1 MKQGLKKGITV
12 LMISAMLA
20 STSTVSYASEIEN
33 QNMAETMNVADTEN
47 PSSNA
52 NGLNASGNQSDSVSV
67 NMNSQLSGDPVDV
80 PEVNEP
86 SDDDVDQYEGDE
98 NTDSSEETLQGWVSG
113 DDGTRYYID
122 NTFLVGE
129 KKIDGYWYYFNSDGI
144 MATGWTVQD
153 GKPDKQYYYDADGK
167 VHYGWLTQ
175 DDKTYYFH
183 PVTGVM
189 LKQCERKIDNVYYY
203 FNADGV
209 MATGW
214 TVQDGKP
221 DKQYYYDADG
231 KIHYGWLTVD
241 GKTYYFH
248 PVTGIMQKQC
258 ERKIDNKYYYFNADG
273 TMAIGWTVQEGRPDK
288 RYYYDVDGSMCYGE
302 KKIDGHWYYFH
313 PVTGVMMTGWV
324 KHHNH
329 MYYYNADGSMYYG
342 EKKFNGHWYYFRDVT
357 GIMAT
362 GWAKHHGHTYFYN
375 DDGTMYYGEKKIN
388 GCWYYFRDVTGIMAT
403 GWTVHHSKQYYYAED
418 GKMCYGLQTIDNVRY
433 YFHPVTGVYQ
443 WKNRKYQNPS
453 QYYQIQESSIQLSG
467 GGYNLNIG
475 YEGIKTAWVIRA
487 LNLGNAVGMGGA
499 EYTRRVFNAV
509 KSFQS
514 RHGLEATGI
523 TDLATWRALGYSE
536 SDWYSLGAYASPI
549 RTSIYS
555 SRSDCIEAMI
565 GRAYDYLGDD
575 YMIGASGAPGLG
587 IDCSGLVM
595 QALYAAGIDM
605 SPINPVRHASPGYEY
620 ESANIWTS
628 SELKHVSYGERQRGD
643 IIIYCNS
650 AGVVIHSAI
659 YLGNNRVIE
668 AWPNKVVVSSMINN
682 QHPRVL
688 GVVRPFV

>member
-33 QNMAETMNVADTEN
+33 QNMTETMNVADTEN

-52 NGLNASGNQSDSVSV
+52 NGLNASGNQSDSVSD
-67 NMNSQLSGDPVDV
+67 NMNSQLSDDPVDV
-80 PEVNEP
+80 PDVNEP

-98 NTDSSEETLQGWVSG
+98 NTDPSEETLQGWVSG

-122 NTFLVGE
+122 NTFVVGE
-129 KKIDGYWYYFNSDGI
+129 KKIDGYWYYFN
-144 MATGWTVQD
+144 V
-153 GKPDKQYYYDADGK
+153 
-167 VHYGWLTQ
+167 
-175 DDKTYYFH
+175 
-183 PVTGVM
+183 
-189 LKQCERKIDNVYYY
+189 N
-203 FNADGV
+203 GV

-214 TVQDGKP
+214 TVQEGRP
-221 DKQYYYDADG
+221 DRQYYYDADG
-231 KIHYGWLTVD
+231 KIHYGWLTLD

-258 ERKIDNKYYYFNADG
+258 ERKVDNKYYYFNADG
-273 TMAIGWTVQEGRPDK
+273 VMATGWTVQEGRPDK
-288 RYYYDVDGSMCYGE
+288 RYYYDADGSMCYGE
-302 KKIDGHWYYFH
+302 KKID
-313 PVTGVMMTGWV
+313 
-324 KHHNH
+324 
-329 MYYYNADGSMYYG
+329 
-342 EKKFNGHWYYFRDVT
+342 GHWYYFRDVT

-375 DDGTMYYGEKKIN
+375 ADGTMYYGEKKIN
-388 GCWYYFRDVTGIMAT
+388 GCWYYFRDITGIMAT

-565 GRAYDYLGDD
+565 GRAYDYMGDD

-628 SELKHVSYGERQRGD
+628 SQLKHVSYSERQRGD

-668 AWPNKVVVSSMINN
+668 AWPNRVVVSSMINN

>member
-1 MKQGLKKGITV
+1 MKKCLIKGMTV
-12 LMISAMLA
+12 IMISTMLA
-20 STSTVSYASEIEN
+20 SIPVVSYA
-33 QNMAETMNVADTEN
+33 AETEPKNLTE
-47 PSSNA
+47 SA
-52 NGLNASGNQSDSVSV
+52 
-67 NMNSQLSGDPVDV
+67 V
-80 PEVNEP
+80 PESDVQNAVNT
-86 SDDDVDQYEGDE
+86 VDIPE
-98 NTDSSEETLQGWVSG
+98 TDKESETGGQLPQEQPPQEQPPQEQPPQEQPPQEQPPAEIRQGWVTSESG
-113 DDGTRYYID
+113 TQYYID
-122 NTFLVGE
+122 NVYVVGE
-129 KKIDGYWYYFNSDGI
+129 KKIDGYWYYFDANGM
-144 MATGWTVQD
+144 MATGWTVQEA
-153 GKPDKQYYYDADGK
+153 KPDKQYYYGADGK
-167 VHYGWLTQ
+167 MQYGWLTLEN
-175 DDKTYYFH
+175 KTYYFH
-183 PVTGVM
+183 PSSGVM
-189 LKQCERKIDNVYYY
+189 MKECERKID
-203 FNADGV
+203 G
-209 MATGW
+209 
-214 TVQDGKP
+214 
-221 DKQYYYDADG
+221 
-231 KIHYGWLTVD
+231 
-241 GKTYYFH
+241 
-248 PVTGIMQKQC
+248 
-258 ERKIDNKYYYFNADG
+258 KYYYFNADG
-273 TMAIGWTVQEGRPDK
+273 TMATGWTKQAARPDK
-288 RYYYDVDGSMCYGE
+288 IYYYNPDGTMSYGE

-313 PVTGVMMTGWV
+313 ERSGVMQTGWV
-324 KHHNH
+324 NHHNH
-329 MYYYNADGSMYYG
+329 TYYYNP
-342 EKKFNGHWYYFRDVT
+342 
-357 GIMAT
+357 
-362 GWAKHHGHTYFYN
+362 
-375 DDGTMYYGEKKIN
+375 DGTMYYGEKKEN
-388 GCWYYFRDVTGIMAT
+388 GHWYYFKDRTGVMAT
-403 GWTVHHSKQYYYAED
+403 GLTKHHGKQYYYAAD
-418 GKMCYGLQTIDNVRY
+418 GKMCYGLQTIDGVRY
-433 YFHPVTGVYQ
+433 YFHPTSGVYQ

-487 LNLGNAVGMGGA
+487 LKLGNAVGMGGA

-523 TDLATWRALGYSE
+523 TDLATWKALGYSE
-536 SDWYSLGAYASPI
+536 ADWYSLGAYASPI

-555 SRSDCIEAMI
+555 SRSDCVEAMI
-565 GRAYDYLGDD
+565 NRAYDYLGDD

-628 SELKHVSYGERQRGD
+628 SQLKHVSYGERQRGD

>member
-33 QNMAETMNVADTEN
+33 QNMTETMNVADTEN

-52 NGLNASGNQSDSVSV
+52 NGLNASGNQSDSVSD
-67 NMNSQLSGDPVDV
+67 NMNSQLSDDPVDV
-80 PEVNEP
+80 PDVNEP

-98 NTDSSEETLQGWVSG
+98 NTDPSEETLQGWVSG

-122 NTFLVGE
+122 NTFVVGE
-129 KKIDGYWYYFNSDGI
+129 KKIDGYWYYFN
-144 MATGWTVQD
+144 V
-153 GKPDKQYYYDADGK
+153 
-167 VHYGWLTQ
+167 
-175 DDKTYYFH
+175 
-183 PVTGVM
+183 
-189 LKQCERKIDNVYYY
+189 N
-203 FNADGV
+203 GV

-214 TVQDGKP
+214 TVQEGRP
-221 DKQYYYDADG
+221 DRQYYYDADG
-231 KIHYGWLTVD
+231 KIHYGWLTLD

-258 ERKIDNKYYYFNADG
+258 ERKVDNKYYYFNADG
-273 TMAIGWTVQEGRPDK
+273 VMATGWTVQEGRPDK
-288 RYYYDVDGSMCYGE
+288 RYYYDADGSMCYGE

-329 MYYYNADGSMYYG
+329 TYYYNADGSMYYG

-375 DDGTMYYGEKKIN
+375 ADGTMYYGEKKIN
-388 GCWYYFRDVTGIMAT
+388 GCWYYFRDITGIMAT

-565 GRAYDYLGDD
+565 GRAYDYMGDD

-628 SELKHVSYGERQRGD
+628 SQLKHVSYSERQRGD

-668 AWPNKVVVSSMINN
+668 AWPNRVVVSSMINN

>member
-1 MKQGLKKGITV
+1 MKKCLIKGMTV
-12 LMISAMLA
+12 IMISTMLA
-20 STSTVSYASEIEN
+20 SIPVVSYA
-33 QNMAETMNVADTEN
+33 AETEPKNLTE
-47 PSSNA
+47 SA
-52 NGLNASGNQSDSVSV
+52 
-67 NMNSQLSGDPVDV
+67 V
-80 PEVNEP
+80 PESDVQNAVNT
-86 SDDDVDQYEGDE
+86 VDIPE
-98 NTDSSEETLQGWVSG
+98 TDKESETGGQLPQEQPPQEQPPQEQPPQEQPPAEIRQGWVTSESG
-113 DDGTRYYID
+113 TQYYID
-122 NTFLVGE
+122 NVYVVGE
-129 KKIDGYWYYFNSDGI
+129 KKIDGYWYYFDANGM
-144 MATGWTVQD
+144 MATGWTVQEA
-153 GKPDKQYYYDADGK
+153 KPDKQYYYGADGK
-167 VHYGWLTQ
+167 MQYGWLTLEN
-175 DDKTYYFH
+175 KTYYFH
-183 PVTGVM
+183 PSSGVM
-189 LKQCERKIDNVYYY
+189 MKECERKID
-203 FNADGV
+203 G
-209 MATGW
+209 
-214 TVQDGKP
+214 
-221 DKQYYYDADG
+221 
-231 KIHYGWLTVD
+231 
-241 GKTYYFH
+241 
-248 PVTGIMQKQC
+248 
-258 ERKIDNKYYYFNADG
+258 KYYYFNADG
-273 TMAIGWTVQEGRPDK
+273 TMATGWTKQAARPDK
-288 RYYYDVDGSMCYGE
+288 IYYYNPDGTMSYGE

-313 PVTGVMMTGWV
+313 ERSGVMQTGWV
-324 KHHNH
+324 NHHNH
-329 MYYYNADGSMYYG
+329 TYYYNP
-342 EKKFNGHWYYFRDVT
+342 
-357 GIMAT
+357 
-362 GWAKHHGHTYFYN
+362 
-375 DDGTMYYGEKKIN
+375 DGTMYYGEKKEN
-388 GCWYYFRDVTGIMAT
+388 GHWYYFKDRTGVMAT
-403 GWTVHHSKQYYYAED
+403 GWTKHHGKQYYYAAD
-418 GKMCYGLQTIDNVRY
+418 GKMCYGLQTIDGVRY
-433 YFHPVTGVYQ
+433 YFHPTSGVYQ

-487 LNLGNAVGMGGA
+487 LKLGNAVGMGGA

-523 TDLATWRALGYSE
+523 TDLATWKALGYSE
-536 SDWYSLGAYASPI
+536 ADWYSLGAYASPI

-555 SRSDCIEAMI
+555 SRSDCVEAMI
-565 GRAYDYLGDD
+565 NRAYDYLGDD

-628 SELKHVSYGERQRGD
+628 SQLKHVSYGERQRGD

>member
-47 PSSNA
+47 PSPNA
-52 NGLNASGNQSDSVSV
+52 NGLNTSGNQSDSISV
-67 NMNSQLSGDPVDV
+67 NMNSQLSDDPVDV
-80 PEVNEP
+80 PDVNEP

-98 NTDSSEETLQGWVSG
+98 NTDPSEETLQGWVSG

-122 NTFLVGE
+122 NTFVVGE
-129 KKIDGYWYYFNSDGI
+129 KKIDGYWYYFN
-144 MATGWTVQD
+144 A
-153 GKPDKQYYYDADGK
+153 
-167 VHYGWLTQ
+167 
-175 DDKTYYFH
+175 
-183 PVTGVM
+183 
-189 LKQCERKIDNVYYY
+189 N
-203 FNADGV
+203 GV

-214 TVQDGKP
+214 TVQEGRP
-221 DKQYYYDADG
+221 DRQYYYDADG
-231 KIHYGWLTVD
+231 KIHYGWLTLD

-258 ERKIDNKYYYFNADG
+258 ERKVDNKYYYFNADG
-273 TMAIGWTVQEGRPDK
+273 VMATSWTVQEGRPDK
-288 RYYYDVDGSMCYGE
+288 RYYYDADGSMCYGE

-329 MYYYNADGSMYYG
+329 TYYYNADGSMYYG

-388 GCWYYFRDVTGIMAT
+388 GCWYYFRDITGIMAT

-565 GRAYDYLGDD
+565 GRAYDYMGDD

-587 IDCSGLVM
+587 IDCSCLVM

-628 SELKHVSYGERQRGD
+628 SQLKHVSYSERQRGD

>member
-47 PSSNA
+47 PSPNA
-52 NGLNASGNQSDSVSV
+52 NGLNTSGNQSDSVSV
-67 NMNSQLSGDPVDV
+67 NMNSQLSDDPVDV
-80 PEVNEP
+80 PDVNEP

-98 NTDSSEETLQGWVSG
+98 NTDPSEETLQGWVSG

-122 NTFLVGE
+122 NTFVVGE
-129 KKIDGYWYYFNSDGI
+129 KKIDGYWYYFNANGV
-144 MATGWTVQD
+144 MATGWTVQE
-153 GKPDKQYYYDADGK
+153 GRPDRQYYYDTDGK
-167 VHYGWLTQ
+167 VHYGWLT
-175 DDKTYYFH
+175 
-183 PVTGVM
+183 
-189 LKQCERKIDNVYYY
+189 L
-203 FNADGV
+203 
-209 MATGW
+209 
-214 TVQDGKP
+214 
-221 DKQYYYDADG
+221 
-231 KIHYGWLTVD
+231 D

-258 ERKIDNKYYYFNADG
+258 ERKVDNKYYYFNADG
-273 TMAIGWTVQEGRPDK
+273 VMATGWTVQEGRPDK
-288 RYYYDVDGSMCYGE
+288 RYYYDADGSMCYGE

-329 MYYYNADGSMYYG
+329 TYYYNADGSMYYG

-362 GWAKHHGHTYFYN
+362 GWTKHHGHTYFYN

-388 GCWYYFRDVTGIMAT
+388 GCWYYFRDITGIMAT
-403 GWTVHHSKQYYYAED
+403 GWKVHHSKQYYYAED

-565 GRAYDYLGDD
+565 GRAYDYMGDD

-628 SELKHVSYGERQRGD
+628 SQLKHVSYSERQRGD

>member
-1 MKQGLKKGITV
+1 MKKCLIKGMTV
-12 LMISAMLA
+12 IMISTMLA
-20 STSTVSYASEIEN
+20 SIPVVSYA
-33 QNMAETMNVADTEN
+33 AETEPKNLTE
-47 PSSNA
+47 SA
-52 NGLNASGNQSDSVSV
+52 
-67 NMNSQLSGDPVDV
+67 V
-80 PEVNEP
+80 PESDVQNAVNT
-86 SDDDVDQYEGDE
+86 VDIPE
-98 NTDSSEETLQGWVSG
+98 TDKESETGGQLPQEQPPQEQPPQEQPPQEQPPQEQPPAEIRQGWVTSESG
-113 DDGTRYYID
+113 TQYYID
-122 NTFLVGE
+122 NVYVVGE
-129 KKIDGYWYYFNSDGI
+129 KKIDGYWYYFDANGM
-144 MATGWTVQD
+144 MATGWTVQEA
-153 GKPDKQYYYDADGK
+153 KPDKQYYYGADGK
-167 VHYGWLTQ
+167 MQYGWLTLEN
-175 DDKTYYFH
+175 KTYYFH
-183 PVTGVM
+183 PSSGVM
-189 LKQCERKIDNVYYY
+189 MKECERKID
-203 FNADGV
+203 G
-209 MATGW
+209 
-214 TVQDGKP
+214 
-221 DKQYYYDADG
+221 
-231 KIHYGWLTVD
+231 
-241 GKTYYFH
+241 
-248 PVTGIMQKQC
+248 
-258 ERKIDNKYYYFNADG
+258 KYYYFNADG
-273 TMAIGWTVQEGRPDK
+273 TMATGWTKQAARPDK
-288 RYYYDVDGSMCYGE
+288 IYYYNPDGTMSYGE

-313 PVTGVMMTGWV
+313 ERSGVMQTGWV
-324 KHHNH
+324 NHHNH
-329 MYYYNADGSMYYG
+329 TYYYNA
-342 EKKFNGHWYYFRDVT
+342 
-357 GIMAT
+357 
-362 GWAKHHGHTYFYN
+362 
-375 DDGTMYYGEKKIN
+375 DGTMYYGEKKIS
-388 GCWYYFRDVTGIMAT
+388 GHWYYFKDRTGVMAT
-403 GWTVHHSKQYYYAED
+403 GWTKHHGKQYYYAAD
-418 GKMCYGLQTIDNVRY
+418 GKMCYGLQTIDGVRY
-433 YFHPVTGVYQ
+433 YFHPTSGVYQ

-487 LNLGNAVGMGGA
+487 LKLGNAVGMGGA

-523 TDLATWRALGYSE
+523 TDLATWKALGYSE
-536 SDWYSLGAYASPI
+536 ADWYSLGAYASPI

-555 SRSDCIEAMI
+555 SRSDCVEAMI
-565 GRAYDYLGDD
+565 NRAYDYLGDD

-628 SELKHVSYGERQRGD
+628 SQLKHVSYGERQRGD

>member
-1 MKQGLKKGITV
+1 MKQGIKKGITV

-33 QNMAETMNVADTEN
+33 QNMAETTNVADTEN

-52 NGLNASGNQSDSVSV
+52 NGLNASSNQSDSVSV
-67 NMNSQLSGDPVDV
+67 NMNSQLSDDPVDV
-80 PEVNEP
+80 PDVNEP

-98 NTDSSEETLQGWVSG
+98 NTDPSEETLQGWVSG

-189 LKQCERKIDNVYYY
+189 LKQCERKIDNAYYY

-214 TVQDGKP
+214 TVQEGRP
-221 DKQYYYDADG
+221 DRQYYYDADG
-231 KIHYGWLTVD
+231 KIHYGWLTLD

-248 PVTGIMQKQC
+248 PVTGVMQKQC

-273 TMAIGWTVQEGRPDK
+273 VMATGWTVQEGRPDK
-288 RYYYDVDGSMCYGE
+288 RYYYDADGSMCYGE

-329 MYYYNADGSMYYG
+329 TYYYNADGSMYYG

-388 GCWYYFRDVTGIMAT
+388 GCWYYFRDITGIMAT

-565 GRAYDYLGDD
+565 GRAYDYMGDD

-628 SELKHVSYGERQRGD
+628 SQLKHVSYSERQRGD

-650 AGVVIHSAI
+650 AGIVIHSAI

>member
-1 MKQGLKKGITV
+1 
-12 LMISAMLA
+12 MISAMLA

-52 NGLNASGNQSDSVSV
+52 NGLNTSGNQSDSVSV
-67 NMNSQLSGDPVDV
+67 NMNSQLSDDPVDV
-80 PEVNEP
+80 SDVNEP

-98 NTDSSEETLQGWVSG
+98 NTDPPEETLQGWVSG

-122 NTFLVGE
+122 NTFVVGE
-129 KKIDGYWYYFNSDGI
+129 KKIDGYWYYFN
-144 MATGWTVQD
+144 A
-153 GKPDKQYYYDADGK
+153 
-167 VHYGWLTQ
+167 
-175 DDKTYYFH
+175 
-183 PVTGVM
+183 
-189 LKQCERKIDNVYYY
+189 N
-203 FNADGV
+203 GV
-209 MATGW
+209 MAT
-214 TVQDGKP
+214 
-221 DKQYYYDADG
+221 
-231 KIHYGWLTVD
+231 
-241 GKTYYFH
+241 
-248 PVTGIMQKQC
+248 
-258 ERKIDNKYYYFNADG
+258 
-273 TMAIGWTVQEGRPDK
+273 GWTVQEGRPDK
-288 RYYYDVDGSMCYGE
+288 RYYYDADGSMCYGE

-329 MYYYNADGSMYYG
+329 TYYYNADGSMYYG

-388 GCWYYFRDVTGIMAT
+388 GCWYYFRDITGIMAT

-565 GRAYDYLGDD
+565 GRAYDYMGDD

-628 SELKHVSYGERQRGD
+628 SQLKHVSYSERQRGD

>member
-33 QNMAETMNVADTEN
+33 QNMTETMNVADTEN

-52 NGLNASGNQSDSVSV
+52 NGLNASGNQSDSVSD
-67 NMNSQLSGDPVDV
+67 NMNSQLSDDPVDV
-80 PEVNEP
+80 PDVNEP

-98 NTDSSEETLQGWVSG
+98 NTDPSEGTLQGWVSG

-122 NTFLVGE
+122 NTFVVGE
-129 KKIDGYWYYFNSDGI
+129 KKIDGYW
-144 MATGWTVQD
+144 
-153 GKPDKQYYYDADGK
+153 
-167 VHYGWLTQ
+167 
-175 DDKTYYFH
+175 
-183 PVTGVM
+183 
-189 LKQCERKIDNVYYY
+189 YY

-214 TVQDGKP
+214 TVQEGRP
-221 DKQYYYDADG
+221 DRQYYYDADG
-231 KIHYGWLTVD
+231 KIHYGWLTLD

-258 ERKIDNKYYYFNADG
+258 ERKVDNKYYYFNADG
-273 TMAIGWTVQEGRPDK
+273 VMATGWTVQEGRPGK
-288 RYYYDVDGSMCYGE
+288 YYYYDADGSMCYGE

-329 MYYYNADGSMYYG
+329 TYYYNADGSMYYG

-375 DDGTMYYGEKKIN
+375 ADGTMYYGEKKIN
-388 GCWYYFRDVTGIMAT
+388 GCWYYFRDITGIMAT

-565 GRAYDYLGDD
+565 GRAYDYMGDD

-628 SELKHVSYGERQRGD
+628 SQLKHVSYSERQRGD

-668 AWPNKVVVSSMINN
+668 AWPNRVVVSSMINN

>member
-1 MKQGLKKGITV
+1 MKKCFKKGITAV
-12 LMISAMLA
+12 MISAMLM
-20 STSTVSYASEIEN
+20 STCTVSYA
-33 QNMAETMNVADTEN
+33 AETEMSDVSGIAVMESQAAAETVPAAESADA
-47 PSSNA
+47 P
-52 NGLNASGNQSDSVSV
+52 
-67 NMNSQLSGDPVDV
+67 NS
-80 PEVNEP
+80 
-86 SDDDVDQYEGDE
+86 VDQAKSVE
-98 NTDSSEETLQGWVSG
+98 NGNMQAAQESESETETESESETETELPDQKLEGWVPTDAG
-113 DDGTRYYID
+113 MKYYID
-122 NTFLVGE
+122 NTAVVGE
-129 KKIDGYWYYFNSDGI
+129 KKIDGAWYYFNTDG
-144 MATGWTVQD
+144 MMVTGWTVQE
-153 GKPDKQYYYDADGK
+153 GKPEKQYYYDADGK
-167 VHYGWLTQ
+167 MHYGWLTV
-175 DDKTYYFH
+175 DGKNYYFH
-183 PVTGVM
+183 ERTGVM
-189 LKQCERKIDNVYYY
+189 MKSCEKKINGKYYY
-203 FNADGV
+203 FVADGV

-214 TVQDGKP
+214 TVQE
-221 DKQYYYDADG
+221 A
-231 KIHYGWLTVD
+231 
-241 GKTYYFH
+241 
-248 PVTGIMQKQC
+248 
-258 ERKIDNKYYYFNADG
+258 
-273 TMAIGWTVQEGRPDK
+273 RPDK
-288 RYYYDVDGSMCYGE
+288 RYYYNADGAMYYGE
-302 KKIDGHWYYFH
+302 KKENGHWYYFH
-313 PVTGVMMTGWV
+313 
-324 KHHNH
+324 
-329 MYYYNADGSMYYG
+329 
-342 EKKFNGHWYYFRDVT
+342 ERT
-357 GIMAT
+357 GIMTT
-362 GWAKHHGHTYFYN
+362 GWAKHHGHTYYYN
-375 DDGTMYYGEKKIN
+375 TDGTMYYGEKKIS
-388 GCWYYFRDVTGIMAT
+388 GAWYYFHERTGVMAT
-403 GWTVHHSKQYYYAED
+403 GWTKHHSKQYYYAAN
-418 GKMCYGLQTIDNVRY
+418 GRMCYGLQNIDGVRY
-433 YFHPVTGVYQ
+433 YFHPTSGVYQ

-453 QYYQIQESSIQLSG
+453 QYYQIQESSVQLSG

-565 GRAYDYLGDD
+565 GRAYDYMGDD

-628 SELKHVSYGERQRGD
+628 SQLKHVSYSERQRGD

>member
-33 QNMAETMNVADTEN
+33 QNMTETMNVADTEN

-52 NGLNASGNQSDSVSV
+52 NGLNASGNQSDSVSD
-67 NMNSQLSGDPVDV
+67 NMNSQLSDDPVDV
-80 PEVNEP
+80 PDVNEP

-98 NTDSSEETLQGWVSG
+98 NTDPSEGTLQGWVSG

-122 NTFLVGE
+122 NTFVVGE
-129 KKIDGYWYYFNSDGI
+129 KKIDGYWYYFN
-144 MATGWTVQD
+144 V
-153 GKPDKQYYYDADGK
+153 
-167 VHYGWLTQ
+167 
-175 DDKTYYFH
+175 
-183 PVTGVM
+183 
-189 LKQCERKIDNVYYY
+189 N
-203 FNADGV
+203 GV

-214 TVQDGKP
+214 TVQEGRP
-221 DKQYYYDADG
+221 DRQYYYDADG
-231 KIHYGWLTVD
+231 KIHYGWLTLD

-258 ERKIDNKYYYFNADG
+258 ERKVDNKYYYFNADG
-273 TMAIGWTVQEGRPDK
+273 VMATGWTVQEGRPDK
-288 RYYYDVDGSMCYGE
+288 RYYYDADGSMCYGE

-329 MYYYNADGSMYYG
+329 TYYYNADGSMYYG

-388 GCWYYFRDVTGIMAT
+388 GCWYYFRDITGIMAT

-565 GRAYDYLGDD
+565 GRAYDYMGDD

-628 SELKHVSYGERQRGD
+628 SQLKHVSYSERHRGD

-650 AGVVIHSAI
+650 AGIVIHSAI

>member
-1 MKQGLKKGITV
+1 MKKCLIKGMTV
-12 LMISAMLA
+12 IMISTMLA
-20 STSTVSYASEIEN
+20 SIPVVSYA
-33 QNMAETMNVADTEN
+33 AETEPKNLTE
-47 PSSNA
+47 SA
-52 NGLNASGNQSDSVSV
+52 
-67 NMNSQLSGDPVDV
+67 V
-80 PEVNEP
+80 PESDVQNAVNT
-86 SDDDVDQYEGDE
+86 VDIPE
-98 NTDSSEETLQGWVSG
+98 TDKESETGGQLPQEQPPQEQPPAEIRQGWVTSESG
-113 DDGTRYYID
+113 TQYYID
-122 NTFLVGE
+122 NVYVVGE
-129 KKIDGYWYYFNSDGI
+129 KKIDGYWYYFDANGM
-144 MATGWTVQD
+144 MATGWTVQEA
-153 GKPDKQYYYDADGK
+153 KPDKQYYYGADGK
-167 VHYGWLTQ
+167 MQYGWLTLEN
-175 DDKTYYFH
+175 KTYYFH
-183 PVTGVM
+183 PSSGVM
-189 LKQCERKIDNVYYY
+189 MKECERKID
-203 FNADGV
+203 G
-209 MATGW
+209 
-214 TVQDGKP
+214 
-221 DKQYYYDADG
+221 
-231 KIHYGWLTVD
+231 
-241 GKTYYFH
+241 
-248 PVTGIMQKQC
+248 
-258 ERKIDNKYYYFNADG
+258 KYYYFNADG
-273 TMAIGWTVQEGRPDK
+273 TMATGWTKQAARPDK
-288 RYYYDVDGSMCYGE
+288 IYYYNPDGTMSYGE

-313 PVTGVMMTGWV
+313 ERSGVMQTGWV
-324 KHHNH
+324 NHHNH
-329 MYYYNADGSMYYG
+329 TYYYNP
-342 EKKFNGHWYYFRDVT
+342 
-357 GIMAT
+357 
-362 GWAKHHGHTYFYN
+362 
-375 DDGTMYYGEKKIN
+375 DGTMYYGEKKEN
-388 GCWYYFRDVTGIMAT
+388 GHWYYFKDRTGVMAT
-403 GWTVHHSKQYYYAED
+403 GWTKHHGKQYYYAAD
-418 GKMCYGLQTIDNVRY
+418 GKMCYGLQTIDGVRY
-433 YFHPVTGVYQ
+433 YFHPTSGVYQ

-487 LNLGNAVGMGGA
+487 LKLGNAVGMGGA

-523 TDLATWRALGYSE
+523 TDLATWKALGYSE
-536 SDWYSLGAYASPI
+536 ADWYSLGAYASPI

-555 SRSDCIEAMI
+555 SRSDCVEAMI
-565 GRAYDYLGDD
+565 NRAYDYLGDD

-628 SELKHVSYGERQRGD
+628 SQLKHVSYGERQRGD

>member
-1 MKQGLKKGITV
+1 
-12 LMISAMLA
+12 
-20 STSTVSYASEIEN
+20 
-33 QNMAETMNVADTEN
+33 
-47 PSSNA
+47 
-52 NGLNASGNQSDSVSV
+52 
-67 NMNSQLSGDPVDV
+67 
-80 PEVNEP
+80 
-86 SDDDVDQYEGDE
+86 
-98 NTDSSEETLQGWVSG
+98 
-113 DDGTRYYID
+113 
-122 NTFLVGE
+122 
-129 KKIDGYWYYFNSDGI
+129 
-144 MATGWTVQD
+144 
-153 GKPDKQYYYDADGK
+153 
-167 VHYGWLTQ
+167 
-175 DDKTYYFH
+175 
-183 PVTGVM
+183 M
-189 LKQCERKIDNVYYY
+189 LKQCERKIDNAYYY

-214 TVQDGKP
+214 TVQEGRP
-221 DKQYYYDADG
+221 DRQYYYDADG
-231 KIHYGWLTVD
+231 KIHYGWLTLD

-258 ERKIDNKYYYFNADG
+258 ERKVDNKYYYFNADG
-273 TMAIGWTVQEGRPDK
+273 VMATGWTVQEGRLDK
-288 RYYYDVDGSMCYGE
+288 RYYYDADGSMCYGE

-329 MYYYNADGSMYYG
+329 TYYYNADGSMYYG

-375 DDGTMYYGEKKIN
+375 ADGTMYYGEKKIN
-388 GCWYYFRDVTGIMAT
+388 GCWYYFRDITGIMAT

-565 GRAYDYLGDD
+565 GRAYDYMGDD

-628 SELKHVSYGERQRGD
+628 SQLKHVSYRERQRGD

>member
-1 MKQGLKKGITV
+1 MKKCLIKGMTV
-12 LMISAMLA
+12 IMISTMLA
-20 STSTVSYASEIEN
+20 SIPVVSYA
-33 QNMAETMNVADTEN
+33 AETEPKNLTE
-47 PSSNA
+47 SA
-52 NGLNASGNQSDSVSV
+52 
-67 NMNSQLSGDPVDV
+67 V
-80 PEVNEP
+80 PESDVQNAVNT
-86 SDDDVDQYEGDE
+86 VDIPE
-98 NTDSSEETLQGWVSG
+98 TDKESETDGQLPQEQPPQEQPPQEQPPQEQPPQEQPPAEIRQGWVTSESG
-113 DDGTRYYID
+113 TQYYID
-122 NTFLVGE
+122 NVYVVGE
-129 KKIDGYWYYFNSDGI
+129 KKIDGYWYYFDANGM
-144 MATGWTVQD
+144 MATGWTVQEA
-153 GKPDKQYYYDADGK
+153 KPDKQYYYGADGK
-167 VHYGWLTQ
+167 MQYGWLTLEN
-175 DDKTYYFH
+175 KTYYFH
-183 PVTGVM
+183 SSSGVM
-189 LKQCERKIDNVYYY
+189 MKECERKID
-203 FNADGV
+203 G
-209 MATGW
+209 
-214 TVQDGKP
+214 
-221 DKQYYYDADG
+221 
-231 KIHYGWLTVD
+231 
-241 GKTYYFH
+241 
-248 PVTGIMQKQC
+248 
-258 ERKIDNKYYYFNADG
+258 KYYYFNADG
-273 TMAIGWTVQEGRPDK
+273 TMATGWTKQAARPDK
-288 RYYYDVDGSMCYGE
+288 IYYYNPDGTMSYGE

-313 PVTGVMMTGWV
+313 ERSGVMQTGWV
-324 KHHNH
+324 NHHNH
-329 MYYYNADGSMYYG
+329 TYYYNP
-342 EKKFNGHWYYFRDVT
+342 
-357 GIMAT
+357 
-362 GWAKHHGHTYFYN
+362 
-375 DDGTMYYGEKKIN
+375 DGTMYYGEKKES
-388 GCWYYFRDVTGIMAT
+388 GHWYYFKDRTGVMAT
-403 GWTVHHSKQYYYAED
+403 GWTKHHGKQYYYAAD
-418 GKMCYGLQTIDNVRY
+418 GKMCYGLQTIDGVRY
-433 YFHPVTGVYQ
+433 YFHPTSGVYQ

-487 LNLGNAVGMGGA
+487 LKLGNAVGMGGA

-523 TDLATWRALGYSE
+523 TDLATWKALGYSE
-536 SDWYSLGAYASPI
+536 ADWYSLGAYASPI

-555 SRSDCIEAMI
+555 SRSDCVEAMI
-565 GRAYDYLGDD
+565 NRAYDYLGDD

-628 SELKHVSYGERQRGD
+628 SQLKHVSYGERQRGD

>member
-1 MKQGLKKGITV
+1 MKKCLIKGMTV
-12 LMISAMLA
+12 IMISTMLA
-20 STSTVSYASEIEN
+20 SIPVVSYA
-33 QNMAETMNVADTEN
+33 AETEPKNLTE
-47 PSSNA
+47 SA
-52 NGLNASGNQSDSVSV
+52 
-67 NMNSQLSGDPVDV
+67 V
-80 PEVNEP
+80 PESDVQNAVNT
-86 SDDDVDQYEGDE
+86 VDIPE
-98 NTDSSEETLQGWVSG
+98 TDKESETGGQLPQEQPPQEQPPQEQPPAEIRQGWVTSESG
-113 DDGTRYYID
+113 TQYYID
-122 NTFLVGE
+122 NVYVVGE
-129 KKIDGYWYYFNSDGI
+129 KKIDGYWYYFDANGM
-144 MATGWTVQD
+144 MATGWTVQEA
-153 GKPDKQYYYDADGK
+153 KPDKQYYYGADGK
-167 VHYGWLTQ
+167 MQYGWLTLEN
-175 DDKTYYFH
+175 KTYYFH
-183 PVTGVM
+183 PSSGVM
-189 LKQCERKIDNVYYY
+189 MKECERKID
-203 FNADGV
+203 G
-209 MATGW
+209 
-214 TVQDGKP
+214 
-221 DKQYYYDADG
+221 
-231 KIHYGWLTVD
+231 
-241 GKTYYFH
+241 
-248 PVTGIMQKQC
+248 
-258 ERKIDNKYYYFNADG
+258 KYYYFNADG
-273 TMAIGWTVQEGRPDK
+273 TMATGWTKQAARPDK
-288 RYYYDVDGSMCYGE
+288 IYYYNPDGTMSYGE

-313 PVTGVMMTGWV
+313 ERSGVMQTGWV
-324 KHHNH
+324 NHHNH
-329 MYYYNADGSMYYG
+329 TYYYNP
-342 EKKFNGHWYYFRDVT
+342 
-357 GIMAT
+357 
-362 GWAKHHGHTYFYN
+362 
-375 DDGTMYYGEKKIN
+375 DGTMYYGEKKEN
-388 GCWYYFRDVTGIMAT
+388 GHWYYFKDRTGVMAT
-403 GWTVHHSKQYYYAED
+403 GWTKHHGKQYYYAAD
-418 GKMCYGLQTIDNVRY
+418 GKMCYGLQTIDGVRY
-433 YFHPVTGVYQ
+433 YFHPTSGVYQ

-487 LNLGNAVGMGGA
+487 LKLGNAVGMGGA

-523 TDLATWRALGYSE
+523 TDLATWKALGYSE
-536 SDWYSLGAYASPI
+536 ADWYSLGAYASPI

-555 SRSDCIEAMI
+555 SRSDCVEAMI
-565 GRAYDYLGDD
+565 NRAYDYLGDD

-628 SELKHVSYGERQRGD
+628 SQLKHVSYGERQRGD

>member
-80 PEVNEP
+80 PDVNEP

-144 MATGWTVQD
+144 MATGWTVQE
-153 GKPDKQYYYDADGK
+153 GRPD
-167 VHYGWLTQ
+167 
-175 DDKTYYFH
+175 
-183 PVTGVM
+183 
-189 LKQCERKIDNVYYY
+189 R
-203 FNADGV
+203 
-209 MATGW
+209 
-214 TVQDGKP
+214 
-221 DKQYYYDADG
+221 QYYYDADG

-288 RYYYDVDGSMCYGE
+288 RYYYDADGSMCYGE

-329 MYYYNADGSMYYG
+329 TYYYNADGSMYYG

-388 GCWYYFRDVTGIMAT
+388 GCWYYFRDITGIMAT

-499 EYTRRVFNAV
+499 VYTSRVFNAV
-509 KSFQS
+509 KSFQC

-536 SDWYSLGAYASPI
+536 ADWYSLGAYASPI
-549 RTSIYS
+549 RTNIYS

-565 GRAYDYLGDD
+565 GRAYDYMGDD

-628 SELKHVSYGERQRGD
+628 SQLKHVSYSERQRGD

>member
-33 QNMAETMNVADTEN
+33 QNMTETMNVADTEN

-52 NGLNASGNQSDSVSV
+52 NGLNASGNQSDSVSD
-67 NMNSQLSGDPVDV
+67 NMNSQLSDDPVDV
-80 PEVNEP
+80 PDVNEP

-98 NTDSSEETLQGWVSG
+98 NTDPSEGTLQGWVSG

-122 NTFLVGE
+122 NTFVVGE
-129 KKIDGYWYYFNSDGI
+129 KKIDGYWYYFNVNGV
-144 MATGWTVQD
+144 MATGWTVQE
-153 GKPDKQYYYDADGK
+153 GRPDRQYYYDTDGK
-167 VHYGWLTQ
+167 VHYGWLTEG
-175 DDKTYYFH
+175 DKTYYFH

-189 LKQCERKIDNVYYY
+189 LKQCERKIDNAYYY

-214 TVQDGKP
+214 TVQEGRP
-221 DKQYYYDADG
+221 DRQYYYDADG
-231 KIHYGWLTVD
+231 KIHYGWLTLD

-258 ERKIDNKYYYFNADG
+258 ERKVDNKYYYFNADG
-273 TMAIGWTVQEGRPDK
+273 VMATGWTVQEGRPDK
-288 RYYYDVDGSMCYGE
+288 RYYYDADGSMCYGE

-329 MYYYNADGSMYYG
+329 TYYYNADGSMYYG

-388 GCWYYFRDVTGIMAT
+388 GCWYYFRDITGIMAT

-467 GGYNLNIG
+467 GGYNLSIG

-565 GRAYDYLGDD
+565 GRAYDYMGDD

-628 SELKHVSYGERQRGD
+628 SQLKHVSYSERHRGD

-650 AGVVIHSAI
+650 AGIVIHSAI